1 MPDSRLPLFPLSLVL
16 LPGEPV
22 PLHIFEPR
30 YKEMTRV
37 CIDEQRPFGILRASP
52 DGTAEVG
59 CAARIARVV
68 TRYPDGRLD
77 LVAAGESRFRVVRL
91 HRDLAYLTADVDP
104 VEDAPGDGPGE
115 APVADRE
122 RVVARHMKLLELAG
136 EAIHPEAYAAGPA
149 VSFVVGRRAGL
160 DLDGRQRLL
169 EMTSEAERL
178 RFLAGHLDALLR
190 RVRRAEVVR
199 DRARGD
205 GHAGPPPEMG
215 G

>member
-1 MPDSRLPLFPLSLVL
+1 MPASRLPLFPLSLVL

-37 CIDEQRPFGILRASP
+37 CLDEERPFGIVRASP

-68 TRYPDGRLD
+68 ARYPDGRLD

-91 HRDLAYLTADVDP
+91 HRDLAYLTADVEA
-104 VEDAPGDGPGE
+104 VEDVPGD

-122 RVVARHMKLLELAG
+122 RVVARHMKLLEMAG
-136 EAIHPEAYAAGPA
+136 ETVHPDAYAAGPE

-160 DLDGRQRLL
+160 DLDGRQRLI

-178 RFLAGHLDALLR
+178 AFLAEHLEALLR
-190 RVRRAEVVR
+190 RVRRAHDVR

-205 GHAGPPPEMG
+205 GHAGPPPALG

>member
-1 MPDSRLPLFPLSLVL
+1 MPDSHLPLFPLSLVL

-37 CIDEQRPFGILRASP
+37 CLDEQRPFGIVRASP
-52 DGTAEVG
+52 DGTAEIG
-59 CAARIARVV
+59 CAARIVRVV

-91 HRDLAYLTADVDP
+91 HRDRPFLTAEAEV
-104 VEDAPGDGPGE
+104 VEDVPGD
-115 APVADRE
+115 APATDRE

-136 EAIHPEAYAAGPA
+136 ETVHPDAYAAGPE

-160 DLDGRQRLL
+160 DLDGRQRLI

-178 RFLAGHLDALLR
+178 AFLAGHLEGLLQ
-190 RVRRAEVVR
+190 RVRRAHDVR
-199 DRARGD
+199 ERARGD
-205 GHAGPPPEMG
+205 GHAGPPPDLG
-215 G
+215 V